1 MLDLLGTF
9 EAAELPNGDRVVA
22 AHGPLDERVGGE
34 LRDVLLPLAT
44 GDGRLVLD
52 LTDAHGLDA
61 RALAIVAC
69 AAQMLTRDGGQFSL
83 VTRSPLV
90 RQLVADAGL
99 GDLVALRPSLA
110 EAIRAD

>member
-44 GDGRLVLD
+44 GNGRLVFD
-52 LTDAHGLDA
+52 LTDAHGVDA
-61 RALAIVAC
+61 RALAIVAA
-69 AAQMLTRDGGQFSL
+69 AAQMLKLSGGRFAL
-83 VTRSPLV
+83 VTRSPIV
-90 RQLVADAGL
+90 RQLVEEAGL
-99 GDLVALRPSLA
+99 GDLVELSPSLA